1 MEAAG
6 LSGWRAECTRAVEPA
21 RALSTEALILERTLS
36 GLVTPGKSGTASA
49 NIRLVLTR
57 NRIVIYPN
65 DSSGKKAGRRAS
77 TKGGSGGR
85 SPARSG
91 WKPIDVLFGR
101 PRDRL
106 GNRWVYAAISQRAR
120 GLSIG
125 VNLNPD
131 KQCSF
136 DCVYCEVDRD
146 TPGRT
151 GRVDVAVM
159 ASELE
164 RLLLLQQEG
173 KLSELDWFRNLP
185 AELLELKEVALSGY
199 GEPTLCPNF
208 DEVVR
213 EVLYLRSTRKLPF
226 FKTVLITNGTGLDL
240 PPVTAG
246 LDLLCHQDE
255 IWVKLDA
262 GTQEY
267 YEQVNRSSFP
277 FWRILANILAVSRKR
292 AVIIQSLFPLLNGQE
307 PPWEEIEE
315 YAQRLKE
322 LKAAGAQI
330 SLVQVYSAHRPP
342 HRPDCEHLALKSLSR
357 IASHVRTITGLRAE
371 VF

>member
-1 MEAAG
+1 MK
-6 LSGWRAECTRAVEPA
+6 
-21 RALSTEALILERTLS
+21 ALE
-36 GLVTPGKSGTASA
+36 
-49 NIRLVLTR
+49 
-57 NRIVIYPN
+57 
-65 DSSGKKAGRRAS
+65 KKARRPAS

-85 SPARSG
+85 SPTRNG
-91 WKPIDVLFGR
+91 WQPVETAFGR
-101 PRDRL
+101 PRNRL
-106 GNRWVYAAISQRAR
+106 GNRFVYAAISQRAR

-131 KQCSF
+131 KRCNF

-146 TPGRT
+146 TPGQGR
-151 GRVDVAVM
+151 RVDVKVM
-159 ASELE
+159 AAELE
-164 RLLLLQQEG
+164 RWLRLQHEG
-173 KLSELDWFRNLP
+173 KLAELEWFHKLP
-185 AELLELKEVALSGY
+185 PELLELKEVALSGY

-240 PPVTAG
+240 PPVIAG
-246 LDLLCHQDE
+246 LDLLCQQDE

-267 YEQVNRSSFP
+267 YEQVNRPTLP
-277 FWRILANILAVSRKR
+277 FWRILANILMVSKR
-292 AVIIQSLFPLLNGQE
+292 RPVTIQSLFPLVNGQE

-330 SLVQVYSAHRPP
+330 AMVQVYSAHRPP
-342 HRPDCEHLALKSLSR
+342 HRPNCEHLALKTLSR
-357 IASHVRTITGLRAE
+357 IAAHVRTVTGLRAE